1 MTTRRTSTFSRRAF
15 LGTSAAA
22 TAISLLPR
30 RPVIADNQ
38 PLKIGILL
46 PYSGTYAML
55 GEAITNG
62 LKLRFAEAGNILAG
76 RPLQYVAIDSE
87 ASPPEATQNTQKL
100 VIKENV
106 DFLVG
111 PVHSGVALAMTRIVA
126 ARGKP
131 ITIIPNAGANA
142 ITREWCAP
150 NIFRSSFSNWQSGHP
165 CGTVIAADGH
175 RTLVTMTWKYAAGE
189 EMMSAAAEQFE
200 ALGGTIVKHI
210 RVPFPDVTFQAH
222 LSELAALQPD
232 AVCAFF
238 SGGGAVKFV
247 TDYAATGLKE
257 RIPLYG
263 PGFLTEGV
271 AKAQGAAAEGI
282 KTTLHYADT
291 LALPANT
298 RFRST
303 YRNAYGREADVFS
316 VQGYDTA
323 SLLIAAAEAVQGDT
337 AAVEEMAATLG
348 RAELTDSPR
357 GAWRM
362 SAAHNPIQSIY
373 LRQVRDG
380 EHEVLGTVA
389 EALADPATGCTLA

>member
-1 MTTRRTSTFSRRAF
+1 MTIASTSRLTRRAF
-15 LGTSAAA
+15 ISASAAA
-22 TAISLLPR
+22 TAMSLLPLR
-30 RPVIADNQ
+30 SAAATSK

-55 GEAITNG
+55 GEAITMG
-62 LKLRFAEAGNILAG
+62 LKLRIAEEGGSLAG
-76 RPLQYVAIDSE
+76 RPIQYIAIDSE
-87 ASPPEATQNTQKL
+87 ASPLEAAQNTQKL
-100 VIKENV
+100 VSKETV

-111 PVHSGVALAMTRIVA
+111 PVHSGVALAMTKIVA

-131 ITIIPNAGANA
+131 IMIIPNAGANA
-142 ITREWCAP
+142 ITRQWCAR
-150 NIFRSSFSNWQSGHP
+150 NIFRASFSNWQSGYP
-165 CGTVIAADGH
+165 CGRVMIEDGH
-175 RTLVTMTWKYAAGE
+175 QTLVTMTWKYAAGD
-189 EMMSAAAEQFE
+189 EMMAASAEHFE
-200 ALGGTIVKHI
+200 ALGGSVLKHI
-210 RVPFPDVTFQAH
+210 RVPFPDVAFQAQ

-271 AKAQGAAAEGI
+271 ANAQGPAAEGI

-291 LALPANT
+291 LPLPANL
-298 RFRST
+298 RFRAS
-303 YRNAYGREADVFS
+303 YRNAFGREADVFS

-323 SLLIAAAEAVQGDT
+323 SLIV
-337 AAVEEMAATLG
+337 AAVEAVDGDTSAVEQMATALG
-348 RAELTDSPR
+348 KAELETSPR

-362 SAAHNPIQSIY
+362 SKAHNPIQPVY
-373 LRQVRDG
+373 LRQVSDG
-380 EHEVLGTVA
+380 EHQILRTVA
-389 EALADPATGCTLA
+389 EALEDPATGCSLT

>member
-1 MTTRRTSTFSRRAF
+1 MTRPPPPPMTRRAF
-15 LGTSAAA
+15 IGASAAA
-22 TAISLLPR
+22 TAMSLLPVR
-30 RPVIADNQ
+30 AAKAGKQ

-62 LKLRFAEAGNILAG
+62 LKLRFVEAGGFLAG
-76 RPLQYVAIDSE
+76 RPIQYIAIDSE
-87 ASPPEATQNTQKL
+87 ASPPEAAQNTQKL

-111 PVHSGVALAMTRIVA
+111 PVHSGVALAMTKIVA

-131 ITIIPNAGANA
+131 IMIVPNAGANA
-142 ITREWCAP
+142 ITRQWCAR
-150 NIFRSSFSNWQSGHP
+150 NIFRASFSNWQSGYP
-165 CGTVIAADGH
+165 CGGVIAADGH
-175 RTLVTMTWKYAAGE
+175 RNLVTMTWRYAAGE

-200 ALGGTIVKHI
+200 ALGGTVIKHI
-210 RVPFPDVTFQAH
+210 RVPFPDVAFQAH

-247 TDYAATGLKE
+247 TDYAATGLKG

-271 AKAQGAAAEGI
+271 ARAQGSAAEGI

-291 LALPANT
+291 LALSANL
-298 RFRST
+298 RFRAA
-303 YRNAYGREADVFS
+303 YREAYGREADVFS

-323 SLLIAAAEAVQGDT
+323 SLIIAAVEAVDGDT
-337 AAVEEMAATLG
+337 AAVEQMASVLS
-348 RAELTDSPR
+348 RAEVATSPR

-362 SAAHNPIQSIY
+362 SAAHNPIQAIY
-373 LRQVRDG
+373 LRQVIGG
-380 EHEVLGTVA
+380 EHQILGTVA
-389 EALADPATGCTLA
+389 EALEDPATGCSLI

>member
-1 MTTRRTSTFSRRAF
+1 MTTAPTSRLSRRAF
-15 LGTSAAA
+15 ISASAAA
-22 TAISLLPR
+22 TAMSLLPVR
-30 RPVIADNQ
+30 SATARSE

-62 LKLRFAEAGNILAG
+62 LKLCIAEAGGSLAG
-76 RPLQYVAIDSE
+76 RAVHYIAIDSE
-87 ASPPEATQNTQKL
+87 ASPPEAAQNTHKL
-100 VIKENV
+100 VTKENV

-111 PVHSGVALAMTRIVA
+111 PVHSGVALAMTKIVA
-126 ARGKP
+126 ARGRP

-142 ITREWCAP
+142 ITRQWCAR
-150 NIFRSSFSNWQSGHP
+150 NIFRASFSNWQSGYP
-165 CGTVIAADGH
+165 CGRVLIEDGH

-189 EMMSAAAEQFE
+189 EMMAACAEHFE
-200 ALGGTIVKHI
+200 ALGGNVLKHL
-210 RVPFPDVTFQAH
+210 RVPFPDVAFQAQ
-222 LSELAALQPD
+222 LSEIAALQPD

-271 AKAQGAAAEGI
+271 AKAQGSAAEGI

-291 LALPANT
+291 LPLPANL
-298 RFRST
+298 RFRAS
-303 YRNAYGREADVFS
+303 YRNAFGREADVFS

-323 SLLIAAAEAVQGDT
+323 SLIIGAVEAVDGDT
-337 AAVEEMAATLG
+337 SAVEQMATALG
-348 RAELTDSPR
+348 KAELKTSPR

-373 LRQVRDG
+373 LRQVTRG
-380 EHEVLGTVA
+380 EHEILRTVA
-389 EALADPATGCTLA
+389 EALEDPATGCSLT